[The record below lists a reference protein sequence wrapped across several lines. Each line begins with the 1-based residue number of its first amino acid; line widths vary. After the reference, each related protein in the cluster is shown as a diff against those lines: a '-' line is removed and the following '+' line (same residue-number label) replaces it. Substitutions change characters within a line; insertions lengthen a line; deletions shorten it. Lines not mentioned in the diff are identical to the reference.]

1 MKKDSKRDK
10 ERDLKTKAEQIKQE
24 MTENHENRVIELDQ
38 EINRYA
44 EKLNEDRLDHEKEE
58 NDLTKNFDAAD

>member
-1 MKKDSKRDK
+1 
-10 ERDLKTKAEQIKQE
+10 

-58 NDLTKNFDAAD
+58 NELTKNFDAQD